1 MNNILITGQPGS
13 GKSTLVRRLVREL
26 QQVPYGYCTVRRHKY
41 IDRKMAYWGFWMTEL
56 PEKKSRCE
64 ISRVYPGSRPECFA
78 EAFETFGVRCLLR
91 ALELTKP
98 GDLVIM
104 DEVGRF
110 EAAALQFQKEIDRVL
125 DSDRLVLAV
134 LKKEPIPFHEKIKQ
148 RTDAILVDL
157 DLQNREEVLQEILE
171 RIER

>member
-1 MNNILITGQPGS
+1 MNNILITGLPGS

-64 ISRVYPGSRPECFA
+64 ISRVCPGSMPECFPD
-78 EAFETFGVRCLLR
+78 AFETFGVRCLSR

-110 EAAALQFQKEIDRVL
+110 EAAAMQFRKEIDRVL
-125 DSDRLVLAV
+125 DSDRLVIAV

-148 RTDAILVDL
+148 RSDVLLFDL
-157 DLQNREEVLQEILE
+157 DMQDWEEVRQEILE
-171 RIER
+171 RMKR